1 MAKAKSS
8 SNSRSKV
15 SEDKIVREVIKK
27 YGDRINL
34 KKTPYVLIEILR
46 GYGRLFDDGGDGGSP
61 PGGTP
66 PPPPPTGPD
75 VLRIDMTMLMQEI
88 LKLSREVRALSAKI
102 GKPQE

>member
-8 SNSRSKV
+8 NERGKV

-34 KKTPYVLIEILR
+34 KQTPYVLIEILR
-46 GYGRLFDDGGDGGSP
+46 DYGGLFDDGGDGGLP

-102 GKPQE
+102 GKQRE